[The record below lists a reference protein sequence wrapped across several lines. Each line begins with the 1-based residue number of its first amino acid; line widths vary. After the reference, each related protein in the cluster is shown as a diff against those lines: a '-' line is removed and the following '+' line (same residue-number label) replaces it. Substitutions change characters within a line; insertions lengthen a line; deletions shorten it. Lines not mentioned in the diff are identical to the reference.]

1 MTSPTEKATV
11 LAVDDTPENL
21 DVVKGLLSDDYV
33 VKAATSGGMALK
45 IIEKQKPDLILLD
58 IMMPGMDG
66 YEVCRRLKENDE
78 TRDIPVI
85 FLTAMEQTTDEAQ
98 GFELGAADYITKP
111 VNPPILKARV
121 RTHLALKQSMDEL
134 QAAYAI
140 IKRHSDRMEQ
150 ELNVGHDIQMSML
163 PLEFPAFP
171 ERSEFSLHATLKPA
185 REVGGDFYD
194 FFFVDDDHLCLVV
207 GDVSG
212 KGVPAALF
220 MAVTKTMIKSQ
231 AADDPSPASIIT
243 RVNDDL
249 SADNPASMFVTLFI
263 AIVNTRSGD
272 FRFTNAGHNP
282 PYILR
287 GDELECLDQ
296 RHGPII
302 GAVEGVAFREDG
314 AALNRADTL
323 LIFTDGVTEA
333 MSPADELYSEARLE
347 ALLTKTKDTPEA
359 LTDRIIDDVENY
371 AAGAEQADDITI
383 LAYRA
388 ESQADASEVQTL
400 QLSAAADLK
409 EIERVNSEFQ
419 EFALARDVPSGP
431 VQKVC
436 IVLDELLNN
445 IISYGFDDDESHEIS
460 VDVAVY
466 PDHLLIEVSDDGIPF
481 NPFDRIGPD
490 VTLSVEERE
499 IGGLGVLLVTEMM
512 DEYHYQ
518 RHKNKNSVTMK
529 ITGLIGKHAQVNQM
543 EIKTTET
550 ADVNVIEV
558 TGHLD
563 TNTSPE
569 AESAINTL
577 IETGARKVL
586 INFAALEYISSA
598 GLRVLLATAKK
609 LKASGGDLKICSL
622 NDTVQE
628 VFDISGF
635 SSILTVSKDQDEALA
650 SF

>member
-518 RHKNKNSVTMK
+518 RHKNKNSVTM
-529 ITGLIGKHAQVNQM
+529 
-543 EIKTTET
+543 
-550 ADVNVIEV
+550 
-558 TGHLD
+558 
-563 TNTSPE
+563 TSPE

>member
-518 RHKNKNSVTMK
+518 RHKNKNSVTM
-529 ITGLIGKHAQVNQM
+529 M